1 MILQKGF
8 SLIRIYNVTR
18 FSLIRNLF
26 VSRISFNQ
34 YQISG
39 QVRIKRID
47 QVHLKSLFLTQWI
60 IFPGGKHILIY
71 EEKPCCKCQLTT
83 IIRYIQNNCILYYKL
98 MTHVMLCHILYIC
111 KPMKLHKKSSWDGQN
126 DNTRIK

>member
-1 MILQKGF
+1 MLQE
-8 SLIRIYNVTR
+8 R

-34 YQISG
+34 YQISRH
-39 QVRIKRID
+39 VKIKRID

-60 IFPGGKHILIY
+60 ILPGGKHILIY

-83 IIRYIQNNCILYYKL
+83 ITRYIQNNYLLYYKL
-98 MTHVMLCHILYIC
+98 MTHEMLCRILYIFES
-111 KPMKLHKKSSWDGQN
+111 MKCHKKSSWDGQSHN
-126 DNTRIK
+126 AKIKYIFIYLLHVYFI